1 MPNIDSNAFENLMKD
16 ALIERGLNWEAANSI
31 VSSLI
36 QTSLRGVDSHG
47 INLFPHYYQ
56 ELILNKINKNTN
68 IIINQTS
75 NTTCII
81 DANNVF
87 GHYVGD
93 QAVKKTIE
101 MCSHSGI
108 AAVSVK
114 NSNHFGAAAYF
125 TNQIADMGYFG
136 FAFTNSEAYVNAHNT
151 NELFLG
157 TNPFCFSAPMM
168 GEGPFCL
175 DMATSTISWN
185 KIKNYRR
192 CNRKLSN
199 GWALDA
205 NGVETTDPHA
215 AKSLTSIGTY
225 KGFGLAM
232 VIEILCSGLALGP
245 ISKDI
250 RPLYDLSVDGD
261 RNISHFFIAI
271 DISKFVNVELFY
283 SYMKTIANRV
293 RSFHSISEH
302 EKSMI
307 PGDKEKIYFNER
319 VMRGIPI
326 DDEKMQEFITI
337 NSSFADT
344 II

>member
-114 NSNHFGAAAYF
+114 NSNHFGAVLHIL
-125 TNQIADMGYFG
+125 QIRLQIWGILVLLLQTVKHMSMHTTLMNCFL
-136 FAFTNSEAYVNAHNT
+136 EQI
-151 NELFLG
+151 LFVFL
-157 TNPFCFSAPMM
+157 
-168 GEGPFCL
+168 L
-175 DMATSTISWN
+175 
-185 KIKNYRR
+185 
-192 CNRKLSN
+192 L
-199 GWALDA
+199 
-205 NGVETTDPHA
+205 
-215 AKSLTSIGTY
+215 
-225 KGFGLAM
+225 
-232 VIEILCSGLALGP
+232 
-245 ISKDI
+245 
-250 RPLYDLSVDGD
+250 
-261 RNISHFFIAI
+261 
-271 DISKFVNVELFY
+271 
-283 SYMKTIANRV
+283 
-293 RSFHSISEH
+293 
-302 EKSMI
+302 
-307 PGDKEKIYFNER
+307 
-319 VMRGIPI
+319 
-326 DDEKMQEFITI
+326 
-337 NSSFADT
+337 
-344 II
+344 